1 MIDKDMIDKLC
12 IIGVGLIGS
21 SLSLALKREGA
32 VGEVIGYGRNRAN
45 LEKGIELGV
54 LDRYETSIAA
64 AVEGADVIVVA
75 VPLGAMQ
82 QVFAEIAKAALDDAL
97 VTDVGSAK
105 GSVVQAALAEFG
117 DSVGRFVPGHPIA
130 GGEQSGVEAGY
141 ATLYEGRR
149 VILTPVAQTD
159 AAACARI
166 DAMWR
171 KCGADIEYLEVDH
184 HDKVLAAT
192 SHLPHMLAYAL
203 VHHLSNLNEHEE
215 IFRYAAG
222 GFRDFTRIASSDPVM
237 WRDVCIANGEA
248 LVELIEQYQHELD
261 LVALAIKTADADEL
275 LRLFSRAKS
284 QRDLQIGSC

>member
-1 MIDKDMIDKLC
+1 MIDKLC

-21 SLSLALKREGA
+21 SLSLALKQAGA
-32 VGEVIGYGRNRAN
+32 VAEVVGYGRNRDN
-45 LEKGIELGV
+45 LQKGRELGV
-54 LDRYETSIAA
+54 LDRYESSLAA
-64 AVEGADVIVVA
+64 AVKDADVIVVA

-82 QVFAEIAKAALDDAL
+82 QVFAEIAAAAPADAL
-97 VTDVGSAK
+97 ITDVGSAK
-105 GSVVQAALAEFG
+105 GSVVQAALAELG
-117 DSVGRFVPGHPIA
+117 DGISRFVPGHPIA

-141 ATLYEGRR
+141 ATLFQGRR
-149 VILTPVAQTD
+149 VILTPLAQTD
-159 AAACARI
+159 AAASARI

-171 KCGADIEYLEVDH
+171 KCGADIEYLEIEH

-237 WRDVCIANGEA
+237 WRDVCIANGDA
-248 LVELIEQYQHELD
+248 LVDLIEQYQGELD
-261 LVALAIKTADADEL
+261 RIKLAIKARDADEL
-275 LRLFSRAKS
+275 LQLFGRAKS

>member
-1 MIDKDMIDKLC
+1 MIDKGMIDKLC

-97 VTDVGSAK
+97 ITDVGSAK

-141 ATLYEGRR
+141 AELYQGRR

-171 KCGADIEYLEVDH
+171 KCGADIEYLDVDH

>member
-1 MIDKDMIDKLC
+1 MIDKLC

-21 SLSLALKREGA
+21 SLSLALKQAGA
-32 VGEVIGYGRNRAN
+32 VAEVVGYGRNRDN
-45 LEKGIELGV
+45 LEKGRELGV
-54 LDRYETSIAA
+54 LDRYEFSLAA
-64 AVEGADVIVVA
+64 AVKDADVIVLA

-82 QVFAEIAKAALDDAL
+82 QVFAEIAAAAPADAL
-97 VTDVGSAK
+97 ITDVGSAK
-105 GSVVQAALAEFG
+105 GSVVQSALAELG
-117 DSVGRFVPGHPIA
+117 DGISRFVPGHPIA

-141 ATLYEGRR
+141 ATLFQGRR
-149 VILTPVAQTD
+149 VILTPLAQTD
-159 AAACARI
+159 AAASARI

-171 KCGADIEYLEVDH
+171 KCGADIEYLEIEH

-237 WRDVCIANGEA
+237 WRDVCIANGDA
-248 LVELIEQYQHELD
+248 LVDLIEQYQGELD
-261 LVALAIKTADADEL
+261 RIKLAIKARDADEL
-275 LRLFSRAKS
+275 LQLFGRAKS